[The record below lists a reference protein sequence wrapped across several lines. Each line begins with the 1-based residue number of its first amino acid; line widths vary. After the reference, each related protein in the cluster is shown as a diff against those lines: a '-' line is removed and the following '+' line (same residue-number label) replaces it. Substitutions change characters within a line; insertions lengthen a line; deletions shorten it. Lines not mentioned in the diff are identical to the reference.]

1 MPGGPAHSALTKH
14 LRVLALD
21 NALWRGGWAT
31 RLRIGSGL
39 VLFVF
44 AFFHFINIGLGLF
57 HTDYLHGMQD
67 GRKAVTRHDVVSVLL
82 YAALIVHAGLS
93 LASIAQRRTL
103 RMPLSTALQIVL
115 GLLIPLQLISHII
128 HTRVAHEI
136 YGVNDEMGYIIILMW
151 PSSAVWMQSLLLLI
165 VWVHGCIGLHMWL
178 RLTSWWSKTVPYLIG
193 VAVFVP
199 SFALAGVLTE
209 GRRIWADFADEFLRQ
224 QYIEHY
230 NWPSPEAFQTMFT
243 VKDNAVL
250 AFLITLGA
258 CGAIFVGRKLWRRR
272 HSVRI
277 KYARGPE
284 VVAEK
289 GMTLLE
295 ISQANGIPHTA
306 LCGGKGRCTTCR
318 IIVEE
323 GGTQLEAPSDVEARS
338 LAAVGASAQ
347 TRLACQIRPTEP
359 LTVFRVF
366 RPDGGRNRGHASQG
380 QERQLAVLFL
390 DMRGFTARTTGQL
403 PYDIVFL
410 LNRFFDAIVPAITD
424 AGGIVDKYMGDGLL
438 AVFNKPDAAASA
450 KAGLRAA
457 IEIGLAL
464 DSFNQRLKAEGSPG
478 IRIGMG
484 LHLGDLVLGEI
495 GAAGHA
501 SQTIIGDAVNVASR
515 LESETKALGVELL
528 VSDELLQAADLTINP
543 DRIRLFQLRGVSQPV
558 PALPVTRAADLR
570 ETSATQEQAYSG

>member
-1 MPGGPAHSALTKH
+1 M
-14 LRVLALD
+14 D
-21 NALWRGGWAT
+21 NALWRGGWAAQ
-31 RLRIGSGL
+31 LRIGSGL
-39 VLFVF
+39 ILFVF

-67 GRKAVTRHDVVSVLL
+67 GRKAITRHNAVSLL
-82 YAALIVHAGLS
+82 FYAALILHAA
-93 LASIAQRRTL
+93 LAVISIIQRRTL
-103 RMPLSTALQIVL
+103 RMPFSSALQIVL
-115 GLLIPLQLISHII
+115 GLLIPLQLISHIV
-128 HTRVAHEI
+128 HTRIAHEVFD
-136 YGVNDEMGYIIILMW
+136 VNDEMGYIIILMW
-151 PSSAVWMQSLLLLI
+151 PSSAIWMQSLLLLI
-165 VWVHGCIGLHMWL
+165 VWIHGCIGLHMWL

-199 SFALAGVLTE
+199 SFALAGVLIE
-209 GRRIWADFADEFLRQ
+209 GRRIWMDFADEFLRE

-230 NWPSPEAFQTMFT
+230 NWPSPETFGVLLAM
-243 VKDNAVL
+243 KNNAVL
-250 AFLITLGA
+250 GFLVTLGA
-258 CGAIFVGRKLWRRR
+258 CGVFFLGRKLWRRR

-277 KYARGPE
+277 AYAQGPD

-318 IIVEE
+318 VIVEDGSE
-323 GGTQLEAPSDVEARS
+323 GLEAPSEVEARS
-338 LAAVGASAQ
+338 LAAVGASPQ
-347 TRLACQIRPTEP
+347 TRLACQIRPTDP

-366 RPDGGRNRGHASQG
+366 RPDGERNRGHASQG

-424 AGGIVDKYMGDGLL
+424 AGGVVDKYMGDGLL
-438 AVFNKPDAAASA
+438 AVFNKANATDSA
-450 KAGLRAA
+450 KSGLDAA
-457 IEIGLAL
+457 IEISLAL
-464 DSFNQRLKAEGSPG
+464 DGFNQRLAAEGSPG

-528 VSDELLQAADLTINP
+528 VSDELLQAAGVAIDP
-543 DRIRLFQLRGVSQPV
+543 EQIRLFQLRGVTEPV
-558 PALPVTRAADLR
+558 PAVPVTRAAELR
-570 ETSATQEQAYSG
+570 DMAAEEEQVSSA